1 MVPVRLVDPGR
12 ADLIVRGRV
21 INYTRRSGIRS
32 PQNKL
37 LETGVRITV
46 EASLIDPTQRYGP
59 KGEPLP
65 PRVLRHT
72 ITLAESG
79 YRLDE
84 NDGERAAR
92 QRAMRNLADRL
103 TLDLFGPVA
112 YEPDANTV
120 QTEELDTY

>member
-1 MVPVRLVDPGR
+1 VRAP
-12 ADLIVRGRV
+12 AIT
-21 INYTRRSGIRS
+21 YPRRSGTRS
-32 PQNKL
+32 PQTKL
-37 LETGVRITV
+37 LPTGVRTTV
-46 EASLIDPTQRYGP
+46 DASLIDPTQRYAP
-59 KGEPLP
+59 TGEPLP